1 MAESPVKEA
10 IGKVL
15 HHIEIHHHEGGGLRV
30 EHHFGEGDH
39 VTHIKH
45 VPRKDAKEGMDAEE
59 MHAHLEEPL
68 EEMHEGADDEEASE
82 KDMDEEKAV
91 ERHQVATGED
101 GNSPLGIGRGG
112 RVRQY

>member
-1 MAESPVKEA
+1 MSEGPVEKA
-10 IGKVL
+10 I
-15 HHIEIHHHEGGGLRV
+15 HHIEIHHHEGGGMRV

-45 VPRKDAKEGMDAEE
+45 IPRKDAKEGMDAEE
-59 MHAHLEEPL
+59 MHEHLEDPL
-68 EEMHEGADDEEASE
+68 AEMNGEMEGEDTEEESE
-82 KDMDEEKAV
+82 KDMNEEKAI

-112 RVRQY
+112 KVRQY